1 MEFWIS
7 FVIWILSF
15 VIKQYKINTMKDK
28 NLVIVE
34 SPTKA
39 KTISQILGDN
49 FSVVSSY
56 GHLVDL
62 PKKELGVDIEK
73 GFLPSY
79 VVVSGREKVISA
91 LKKES
96 KNKNIIYMATD
107 PDREGEAIGWQI
119 KERFFKNKKVLRV
132 VFHEITPLAVEEAF
146 SQPRDFD
153 LKMIEAQASRRILD
167 RIVGY
172 FLSPLLWKK
181 ICRGLSA
188 GRVQSVTLKLIVER
202 EKQINSFIAQEY
214 WEIEAK
220 LAKKDTGDSFSA
232 KLEKLEDKKI
242 EIKNKSQADRIVA
255 DINNKLFIV
264 SEVKKAEKKRYPYPP
279 FITSTL
285 QQEAFNKLRF
295 NAGRTMMIA
304 QQLYEGIDIGKRS
317 PVGLITYMRT
327 DSSHVAPEAIKEVR
341 SLILKNFG
349 KDYLPQKPNVY
360 KLKKHAQAAHEAIRP
375 SLISHSP
382 ESLKKYLTEDQ
393 YKLYELIYCR
403 FIASQMTPARYLV
416 TTANITTNTD
426 AECSESGSESSAPR
440 SDASHGN
447 SIRGKYLFVASG
459 TATIFDG
466 FMAIYPVRNSVLQG
480 GQKGISNGVYN
491 DNEEEKKKN
500 ILPSLAKDEILDLI
514 KLMPS
519 QHFTKPPARFSDSSL
534 VKALE
539 EEGIGRPSTYAPII
553 YTLVL
558 RDYARRI
565 KGYFHPT
572 ELGFKVC
579 EMLVEYFPKVMD
591 IKFTALMEEGLDE
604 IEEGRRKRLKVLED
618 FYAPFKESL
627 DFAQKNIKKEV
638 IETGETCDQ
647 CGEPMIIKW
656 GRRGK
661 FMSCSAYPKCKNSK
675 SITTGVKCPQPECG
689 GELIER
695 RSKRGFFYGCSNYPK
710 CTFISKDLPQ
720 DEEKKIADTDNG

>member
-1 MEFWIS
+1 
-7 FVIWILSF
+7 
-15 VIKQYKINTMKDK
+15 MKDK

-39 KTISQILGDN
+39 KTISRILGNN
-49 FSVVSSY
+49 FSVIPSY
-56 GHLVDL
+56 GHLIDL
-62 PKKELGVDIEK
+62 PEKELGVDIEK

-79 VVVSGREKVISA
+79 VVVSGREKVVSE
-91 LKKES
+91 LRKES
-96 KNKNIIYMATD
+96 KDKNKIYVATD

-119 KERFFKNKKVLRV
+119 KEKFLKNKKVFRV
-132 VFHEITPLAVEEAF
+132 VFHEITPSAVKEAF
-146 SQPRDFD
+146 GSPRDFD
-153 LKMIEAQASRRILD
+153 LNMIEAQASRRILD

-181 ICRGLSA
+181 IVRGLSA
-188 GRVQSVTLKLIVER
+188 GRVQSVALRLLVER
-202 EKQINSFIAQEY
+202 EKQINNFIPQEY
-214 WEIEAK
+214 WEIEAE
-220 LAKKDTGDSFSA
+220 LKKVTSHKSQVTNSFLA
-232 KLEKLEDKKI
+232 KLEKIEDKKA
-242 EIKNKSQADRIVA
+242 EIKNEEQAERLVS
-255 DINNKLFIV
+255 DIKDKQFIV
-264 SEVKKAEKKRYPYPP
+264 SEIKKAERKRYPYPP

-295 NAGRTMMIA
+295 NAGKTMMIA
-304 QQLYEGIDIGKRS
+304 QQLYEGIDIGELS

-327 DSSHVAPEAIKEVR
+327 DSTHVAPEALKEVR

-349 KDYLPQKPNVY
+349 KDYLPKTPNVY

-375 SLISHSP
+375 TLISHSP
-382 ESLKKYLTEDQ
+382 QSLKEFLTGDQ
-393 YKLYELIYCR
+393 YKLYELIYRR

-416 TTANITTNTD
+416 TTANIT
-426 AECSESGSESSAPR
+426 AE
-440 SDASHGN
+440 
-447 SIRGKYLFVASG
+447 KYLFTASG
-459 TATIFDG
+459 TVTIFDG
-466 FMAIYPVRNSVLQG
+466 FLALYN
-480 GQKGISNGVYN
+480 N
-491 DNEEEKKKN
+491 DNDEEKEKN
-500 ILPSLAKDEILDLI
+500 ILPVLAKDEILDLI

-534 VKALE
+534 VKVLE

-591 IKFTALMEEGLDE
+591 IKFTALMEEELDE
-604 IEEGRRKRLKVLED
+604 IEEGRRKRQKVLED

-638 IETGETCDQ
+638 IKTGENCDQ
-647 CGEPMIIKW
+647 CASPMIIKW

-675 SITTGVKCPQPECG
+675 SITSGVKCPQPECG

-695 RSKRGFFYGCSNYPK
+695 RSRRGFFYGCSNYPK
-710 CTFISKDLPQ
+710 CTFISKTLPQ
-720 DEEKKIADTDNG
+720 DEDKKIADTDNG

>member
-1 MEFWIS
+1 
-7 FVIWILSF
+7 
-15 VIKQYKINTMKDK
+15 MKK
-28 NLVIVE
+28 KGASVLKKGSLVIVE

-39 KTISQILGDN
+39 KTISRILGGN

-56 GHLVDL
+56 GHLIDL
-62 PKKELGVDIEK
+62 PKKELGVDIAK

-79 VVVSGREKVISA
+79 VVVSGREKIITA

-96 KNKNIIYMATD
+96 KGRKNIYVATD

-119 KERFFKNKKVLRV
+119 KMRLFKNQNVLRV
-132 VFHEITPLAVEEAF
+132 VFHEITPAAVKEAF
-146 SQPRDFD
+146 NSPRDFD

-167 RIVGY
+167 RLVGY

-181 ICRGLSA
+181 IVRGLSA
-188 GRVQSVTLKLIVER
+188 GRVQSVALRLLVER
-202 EKQINSFIAQEY
+202 EKQINNFIPQEY
-214 WEIEAK
+214 WEIEAQLK
-220 LAKKDTGDSFSA
+220 RVHSSEFIVQSPFFA
-232 KLEKLEDKKI
+232 KLEKIDDKKV
-242 EIKNKSQADRIVA
+242 EIKNKEQAEHLVN
-255 DINNKLFIV
+255 DIKDKQFIV
-264 SEVKKAEKKRYPYPP
+264 SEIKKTERKRYPYPP

-295 NAGRTMMIA
+295 NAGKTMLIA
-304 QQLYEGIDIGKRS
+304 QQLYEGIDIGEKV

-327 DSSHVAPEAIKEVR
+327 DSTHLAPEALKEVR
-341 SLILKNFG
+341 SLILKKFG
-349 KDYLPQKPNVY
+349 KDYLPEKPNVY

-375 SLISHSP
+375 TLISHSP
-382 ESLKKYLTEDQ
+382 QSLKKFLSGDQ
-393 YKLYELIYCR
+393 YKLYALIYRR

-416 TTANITTNTD
+416 TTANIMAD
-426 AECSESGSESSAPR
+426 
-440 SDASHGN
+440 
-447 SIRGKYLFVASG
+447 KYLFVASG
-459 TATIFDG
+459 TVTIFDG
-466 FMAIYPVRNSVLQG
+466 FMAL
-480 GQKGISNGVYN
+480 YN
-491 DNEEEKKKN
+491 NNDEEKEKN
-500 ILPSLAKDEILDLI
+500 ILPSLEKDEILDLI
-514 KLMPS
+514 KLIPS

-565 KGYFHPT
+565 KGYFYPT

-579 EMLVEYFPKVMD
+579 EMLVEYFPQVMD
-591 IKFTALMEEGLDE
+591 VKFTALMEEELDE
-604 IEEGRRKRLKVLED
+604 IEEGRCKRLKVLED
-618 FYAPFKESL
+618 FYAPFKASL

-638 IETGETCDQ
+638 IETGETCEQ

-675 SITTGVKCPQPECG
+675 SITSGVKCPQPECA

-695 RSKRGFFYGCSNYPK
+695 RSRRGFFFGCSNYPK
-710 CTFISKDLPQ
+710 CRFISKTLPQ
-720 DEEKKIADTDNG
+720 EEEKKTADTDNG